1 MAQRENNS
9 GTDRFAHED
18 HEADSEN
25 NTSMAHNIIHTA
37 RRPITLPPTTTT
49 TASSSASSATTL
61 STGSS
66 SAASAMSVDSVSSIE
81 GSSARPIDSS
91 LLTGEQTSLS
101 VAPSVR
107 HYPQLPLRTAQNR
120 ASQQHPHRQGAA
132 IPLPEREDS
141 SRTRVI
147 TFGTLKKASIP
158 NHISAASPFSVEKQ
172 SRMVT
177 LPSYL
182 RHTTFMQHF
191 QPEGTALSNG
201 THISPIDREPS
212 KRRRL
217 LLGDHRRRAATHLL
231 TDSDSSCEES
241 SSGGSSETS
250 SGTSSG
256 SSSGSE
262 SGSIAHDHHH
272 HRHHNH
278 NHGHHTSAPKEV
290 RPLRY
295 LLPSRWSSVE
305 KTEKTELS
313 EDDLQVRYTGMEE
326 RVFSNARKLV
336 EDHRPVT

>member
-1 MAQRENNS
+1 MAQRENS
-9 GTDRFAHED
+9 RGTDRLAHED

-25 NTSMAHNIIHTA
+25 DTSMVHNFIHA
-37 RRPITLPPTTTT
+37 VRRPISRPLTT
-49 TASSSASSATTL
+49 TATTSSNASSVTTL
-61 STGSS
+61 TTSAS
-66 SAASAMSVDSVSSIE
+66 SAASATSVDSVSSAE
-81 GSSARPIDSS
+81 VTSTRPIDSS
-91 LLTGEQTSLS
+91 MSDVEQTSLN

-147 TFGTLKKASIP
+147 TFGTLKKASMP
-158 NHISAASPFSVEKQ
+158 NRASAFFPPSIEKQ

-182 RHTTFMQHF
+182 RHTTFVQHF
-191 QPEGTALSNG
+191 QPEGTSLNDGLLS
-201 THISPIDREPS
+201 SPTDREPS

-217 LLGDHRRRAATHLL
+217 LLGDHRRRASTHLL
-231 TDSDSSCEES
+231 MDSDSSCEES

-278 NHGHHTSAPKEV
+278 NSHSLHASTSKEG

-305 KTEKTELS
+305 KTDKTELS
-313 EDDLQVRYTGMEE
+313 EDDLQVRYTGMEQ
-326 RVFSNARKLV
+326 RAFYKSGS
-336 EDHRPVT
+336 